1 MPAMVAAVAARGKH
15 KKKRV
20 GEGTKKESKDKDE
33 DGESGAG
40 ARLKFYKEVA
50 QSIGCQGITDGI
62 VQNVCE
68 SIRKAIIR
76 DVQKHGHYKLA
87 HIGVFRLKHFHGKP
101 TRKLKLYDKQKKDTV
116 EKTFAAT
123 PPYKRLTGRALAP
136 LKRIF
141 RESYDEGAEPVLR
154 EQ

>member
-1 MPAMVAAVAARGKH
+1 MVAAVAARGKR
-15 KKKRV
+15 KKCV
-20 GEGTKKESKDKDE
+20 GERTKKESKDKEE

-101 TRKLKLYDKQKKDTV
+101 TRKLKLYDKQKKETV

-141 RESYDEGAEPVLR
+141 REACEGGPDLAPS

>member
-1 MPAMVAAVAARGKH
+1 MAAAVASKGGSKKCQGN
-15 KKKRV
+15 KKK
-20 GEGTKKESKDKDE
+20 KKNKDDE
-33 DGESGAG
+33 QEAPGAA
-40 ARLKFYKEVA
+40 ARFYGQVA
-50 QSIGCQGITDGI
+50 QCIGCKGITDDV

-76 DVQKHGHYKLA
+76 DVQKHGHFKLA
-87 HIGVFRLKHFHGKP
+87 NIGVFRLKHFHGKP

-116 EKTFAAT
+116 EKIFAAT

-141 RESYDEGAEPVLR
+141 REASEGGADPAPS